1 MGHLGIQGVAVTAR
15 AYTYTPRPASFG
27 IACMAQ
33 PHGLHAAAACCARAS
48 LRRLHEHTNPKPSP
62 ALAPALAL
70 TLTRRANPKHTP
82 TKESIGLWPPGE
94 WPMALPSIDHLTSS
108 EAHARVKKDQK
119 ACVAQ
124 PRGLGGFIYQ
134 PLALRSKPSE
144 DNARIKRG

>member
-1 MGHLGIQGVAVTAR
+1 MLCSRQR
-15 AYTYTPRPASFG
+15 
-27 IACMAQ
+27 Q
-33 PHGLHAAAACCARAS
+33 
-48 LRRLHEHTNPKPSP
+48 RRLHERTHPKPSP
-62 ALAPALAL
+62 CPSPSPNL

-94 WPMALPSIDHLTSS
+94 WPMALPSIDHLTLS
-108 EAHARVKKDQK
+108 EAHARVKKDLK

>member
-1 MGHLGIQGVAVTAR
+1 M
-15 AYTYTPRPASFG
+15 
-27 IACMAQ
+27 
-33 PHGLHAAAACCARAS
+33 HAAAACCACAS
-48 LRRLHEHTNPKPSP
+48 ACAASTSTLTLSLAL